1 MSLRPYMLRYT
12 LAATLLFG
20 VFLLVSW
27 AVLWPLA
34 GFGGLLASAL
44 AAGYTINTFLTTA
57 GRAPSG
63 RERRSLIAAFI
74 VVSALL
80 DVVPLV
86 VYATAVRG
94 GADDLVHRPAIT
106 LGVGGSFLCQM
117 VWIWLVVRFYPE
129 FRRRP
134 DAESARR

>member
-1 MSLRPYMLRYT
+1 MSLGPYVLRFT

-44 AAGYTINTFLTTA
+44 AAGYTINTFMTTV
-57 GRAPSG
+57 GRAPTG
-63 RERRSLIAAFI
+63 CERRSLIAAFI

-80 DVVPLV
+80 DVVPLI
-86 VYATAVRG
+86 VYATEVAG
-94 GADDLVHRPAIT
+94 AADDLVHRPAIS

-117 VWIWLVVRFYPE
+117 VWIWLVVRFYPDL
-129 FRRRP
+129 RRQPNR
-134 DAESARR
+134 

>member
-1 MSLRPYMLRYT
+1 MSLGPYVLRFT

-34 GFGGLLASAL
+34 GFGGLLAAAL
-44 AAGYTINTFLTTA
+44 AAGYTINTFMTTV
-57 GRAPSG
+57 GRAPTG
-63 RERRSLIAAFI
+63 CERRSLIAAFI

-80 DVVPLV
+80 DVVPLI
-86 VYATAVRG
+86 VYATAVAG
-94 GADDLVHRPAIT
+94 GADDLVHRPAIS

-117 VWIWLVVRFYPE
+117 VWIWLVVRFYPDL
-129 FRRRP
+129 RRQP
-134 DAESARR
+134 NP